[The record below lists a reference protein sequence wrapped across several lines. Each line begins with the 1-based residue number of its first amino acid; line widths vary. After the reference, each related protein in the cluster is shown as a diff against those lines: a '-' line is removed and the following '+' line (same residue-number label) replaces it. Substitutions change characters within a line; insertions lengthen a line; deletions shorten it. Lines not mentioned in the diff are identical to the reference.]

1 MDATAMLVR
10 LCREPRALNHLDAR
24 HSVMP
29 AYRHLFDVRKIERA
43 PSPGALVVGSEFAP
57 SPDMVSAPKSSALVR
72 QLYFWPTRLALCYL
86 PFPRWLTVAGYHA
99 GHAIMRL
106 GRNRWGGDYKAI
118 FAVRP

>member
-1 MDATAMLVR
+1 MDVNSFLRVFTEAG
-10 LCREPRALNHLDAR
+10 
-24 HSVMP
+24 
-29 AYRHLFDVRKIERA
+29 FD
-43 PSPGALVVGSEFAP
+43 
-57 SPDMVSAPKSSALVR
+57 SAPVR